1 MLSCLLILYFMG
13 VVRCL
18 SMSWC
23 AVMCANIIFYGCSEV
38 SLYELVCCH
47 VCALCPSLDN
57 HHLPR
62 VVRLQISPALLL
74 SCVLLLEGDEFIFA
88 SA

>member
-23 AVMCANIIFYGCSEV
+23 AVMCANTRKMVPITGRASSLPEII
-38 SLYELVCCH
+38 LY
-47 VCALCPSLDN
+47 
-57 HHLPR
+57 
-62 VVRLQISPALLL
+62 VR
-74 SCVLLLEGDEFIFA
+74 
-88 SA
+88 

>member
-18 SMSWC
+18 SMTWC

-38 SLYELVCCH
+38 SMSW
-47 VCALCPSLDN
+47 CAVMSAYIIFYGCSEVSL
-57 HHLPR
+57 
-62 VVRLQISPALLL
+62 
-74 SCVLLLEGDEFIFA
+74 
-88 SA
+88 

>member
-1 MLSCLLILYFMG
+1 MLSCVLILYFMG

-47 VCALCPSLDN
+47 VCLCYILW
-57 HHLPR
+57 
-62 VVRLQISPALLL
+62 V
-74 SCVLLLEGDEFIFA
+74 
-88 SA
+88 